1 MWYTWLHSAHA
12 RDFMLSIFCRGVSFL
27 HWTHV
32 LSGSGFLS
40 RWINALGSLWLDD
53 SVMSRMRPVRGC
65 PWVCAGLSVI
75 FWPCRCRYSGLS
87 IGFRAACFH
96 FAVLSCRFLAVFLVL
111 FGIVLAMRRGVCL
124 EWVLG

>member
-27 HWTHV
+27 HWIHV

-65 PWVCAGLSVI
+65 PWVCAGLSFI

-87 IGFRAACFH
+87 MVFRAACFH
-96 FAVLSCRFLAVFLVL
+96 FCGVVLLS
-111 FGIVLAMRRGVCL
+111 
-124 EWVLG
+124 LGGFPCAIRHTSSHASRCVS